1 MHTPRTAHRWRVT
14 LTLVIGTFFALGSF
28 WLVQV
33 MNRGGLDLQADP
45 RRNEPDYIVERFSFV
60 RMSKTGQPSYI
71 ISGAKLTH
79 RPQDDSS
86 DVELPLVLR
95 LSDQPMNLRAERA
108 HIDQDNS
115 RVQLLGNVKVDRP
128 AGPTVQKMRLTT
140 PTLTVFPDLDR
151 METDQPVQMVIGD
164 SVLTGTGMVANNATR
179 QVDIAQKLHITYPPA
194 PR

>member
-14 LTLVIGTFFALGSF
+14 LTLGIGTFFALGSF